1 MELDLDIT
9 DISIRPL
16 REEDSFLCFLAK
28 TNPDSLK
35 YLESVSPPFSSVSES
50 TSWILSKLTSQNDIV
65 LAITYRDLFIGH
77 IGLYSLYG
85 RQPEIG
91 ILLGFTQ
98 FWGHGIAS
106 HIIPIFLEHISN
118 LNLRTIYIRVKE
130 FNHAALSVYRK

>member
-50 TSWILSKLTSQNDIV
+50 TSWILSKRTSQNDIV

-77 IGLYSLYG
+77 IGLYSYMVVNQRLAFFLVLLNSG
-85 RQPEIG
+85 DMALLH
-91 ILLGFTQ
+91 ILSLSF
-98 FWGHGIAS
+98 
-106 HIIPIFLEHISN
+106 SN
-118 LNLRTIYIRVKE
+118 TSLI
-130 FNHAALSVYRK
+130 

>member
-50 TSWILSKLTSQNDIV
+50 TS
-65 LAITYRDLFIGH
+65 
-77 IGLYSLYG
+77 
-85 RQPEIG
+85 
-91 ILLGFTQ
+91 
-98 FWGHGIAS
+98 
-106 HIIPIFLEHISN
+106 
-118 LNLRTIYIRVKE
+118 
-130 FNHAALSVYRK
+130 